1 MLVQLE
7 KPNFESNNDN
17 VFKALP
23 TGEYNAMVTS
33 TEVKNSKSGRPMLV
47 VQYKLFGEKRCK
59 GAMLDG
65 RTEYQRV
72 LLDTDFTGKILDNI
86 LYSLGFKTSNAIDVN
101 KMVESNALI
110 GRTCTLFLNESKYL
124 KDGKELP
131 TNEIKFLKP
140 LQKIQPNQSYQPLQP
155 KGFEAIDSDDIPF

>member
-7 KPNFESNNDN
+7 KPQFENNDN

-23 TGEYNAMVTS
+23 TGEYSAMVTA
-33 TEVKNSKSGRPMLV
+33 TELKKSKTNRDMLV

-72 LLDTDFTGKILDNI
+72 LLDTNFTGKILDNI
-86 LYSLGFKTSNAIDVN
+86 LYSLGFKTTNAIDVK

-140 LQKIQPNQSYQPLQP
+140 LQKIQPQQSNDV
-155 KGFEAIDSDDIPF
+155 FTITDNSIPF